1 MQLTKFFCLR
11 RKSSFRIE
19 GHKYAKHFNSN
30 WAIFRYGLGYFVYL
44 NFASLFNVEVCQKI

>member
-1 MQLTKFFCLR
+1 MQLTKFFSLR

-30 WAIFRYGLGYFVYL
+30 WAIFRLGLGYFVYL